1 MVPSESVQQHRSA
14 AAGALTFGII
24 TVSDTRTLDDD
35 TGGAL
40 IAELLQGAGHSVAKR
55 AIVADDPERIVAA
68 VLELVRDPA
77 VDVVL
82 TTGGTGIARRDVT
95 YEAVCSILDRQIAG
109 FGELFRILSWEESV
123 PPMLS
128 RATAGAMVRPQF
140 SLARVAQCD
149 SSRDEKRFSPRSN
162 MSSSKF
168 ESKGQVYS
176 STPSIRKPSIS
187 KDSAIT
193 CRKQMILRQM
203 IIGRFR
209 DVFELH
215 GFDPLETPHRILEV
229 LTGKAGEN
237 EKLMYAFEDH
247 GGRSVGLRTISP
259 CLGARGGHAPVGD
272 RLSVQALSRG
282 PGLASRSAA
291 ARRFREFWHCDAD
304 IAGVASMAADAEII
318 SVLVD
323 ALAAVG
329 LDRST
334 VHLSHRRL
342 LERIAVGRRGSGSAG
357 RDRLSL
363 GR

>member
-128 RATAGAMVRPQF
+128 RATAGAMVSTAIF
-140 SLARVAQCD
+140 SLPG
-149 SSRDEKRFSPRSN
+149 SRNAIRLAMRSDSPRD
-162 MSSSKF
+162 
-168 ESKGQVYS
+168 
-176 STPSIRKPSIS
+176 R
-187 KDSAIT
+187 T
-193 CRKQMILRQM
+193 CRLRNSKV
-203 IIGRFR
+203 RA
-209 DVFELH
+209 
-215 GFDPLETPHRILEV
+215 
-229 LTGKAGEN
+229 K
-237 EKLMYAFEDH
+237 
-247 GGRSVGLRTISP
+247 
-259 CLGARGGHAPVGD
+259 
-272 RLSVQALSRG
+272 
-282 PGLASRSAA
+282 
-291 ARRFREFWHCDAD
+291 
-304 IAGVASMAADAEII
+304 
-318 SVLVD
+318 
-323 ALAAVG
+323 
-329 LDRST
+329 
-334 VHLSHRRL
+334 
-342 LERIAVGRRGSGSAG
+342 
-357 RDRLSL
+357 
-363 GR
+363 